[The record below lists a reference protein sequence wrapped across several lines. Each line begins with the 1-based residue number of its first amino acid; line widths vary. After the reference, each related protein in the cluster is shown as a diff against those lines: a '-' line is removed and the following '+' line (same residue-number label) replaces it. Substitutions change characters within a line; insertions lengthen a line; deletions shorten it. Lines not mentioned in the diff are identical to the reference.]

1 MAGALGEGHREARR
15 SDPDQGVRSS
25 CGGRRRVGGQGQTA
39 NPDAEDGSQEP
50 IGTAHRN
57 SATVGVPTVGR
68 FGTASEKV
76 PKPVR
81 LSRPTKISE
90 PMPAASRP
98 GNQDHAQ
105 HGAADPGDLHQ
116 EKRAGSGDPN
126 IVLIAAKLPAAPIT
140 A

>member
-1 MAGALGEGHREARR
+1 M
-15 SDPDQGVRSS
+15 
-25 CGGRRRVGGQGQTA
+25 
-39 NPDAEDGSQEP
+39 P

-57 SATVGVPTVGR
+57 SATVGVPAVGR

-90 PMPAASRP
+90 PMPAASSP
-98 GNQDHAQ
+98 GTRITPSMGPPIPATSIRRNA
-105 HGAADPGDLHQ
+105 
-116 EKRAGSGDPN
+116 AGSGDPN
-126 IVLIAAKLPAAPIT
+126 IVLMAAKLPAAPIT